1 MIPHSDP
8 ERSKLLDEKKA
19 RLDVLW
25 LKGHIGDST
34 YLRSL
39 FIDGYLPRDAN
50 VELSLLRME
59 KANAL
64 RKKVV

>member
-1 MIPHSDP
+1 MISYQDP
-8 ERSKLLDEKKA
+8 ERAKLLDEKKA
-19 RLDVLW
+19 RLDVYR
-25 LKGHIGDST
+25 LKGMIGDAT

-59 KANAL
+59 KKNASI
-64 RKKVV
+64 